1 MKLYNDYMKEWSEI
15 QRAAQPGQMVVK
27 PEVYVTMHFL
37 EDHGAHEPWKLTPT
51 QYEAMFDGMDAANR
65 EKIEHCIEVT
75 MSIFMNE

>member
-37 EDHGAHEPWKLTPT
+37 EDHGANEPWKLTTT

-65 EKIEHCIEVT
+65 EKIENCIDIT

>member
-37 EDHGAHEPWKLTPT
+37 EDHGANEPWKLTPT

-65 EKIEHCIEVT
+65 EKIENCIDIT